1 MEIKSID
8 YNDELILLVDDDEEI
23 AIPFEK
29 LLRHIGLETSHVG
42 SAADALIELKR
53 SKRYTFLITDI
64 VMPEMDGLELTKR
77 VTNEYPD
84 VCIIVMTGYSAQYDY
99 KDVVDAGATDF
110 INKPFNIDELEA
122 KIRRGIIE
130 RNTKDTLKE
139 LGITDALTGLYN
151 QRHFFGR
158 LNEEV
163 IRTRRQK
170 QPLSLI
176 LLDLDDFKLY
186 NDKNGH
192 LAGDAVLKNFG
203 KIINSQ
209 IRQGVDSGYRYGGD
223 EFAVILCNVRPDSC
237 KLVGARIADKL
248 KMKYGVSVS
257 MGYALFSEEMTVKSF
272 VKLADRNLYKFKGQK
287 NALSPEQPRPQPDIF
302 FAYKGKAEG
311 TTST

>member
-1 MEIKSID
+1 MEITPVD
-8 YNDELILLVDDDEEI
+8 YNAELILLVDDDEEI

-29 LLRHIGLETSHVG
+29 LLRNIGLESNHVV
-42 SAADALIELKR
+42 SAGDALKELKR
-53 SKRYTFLITDI
+53 SKQYTYLITDI
-64 VMPEMDGLELTKR
+64 VMPGMDGLELTKK
-77 VTNEYPD
+77 VKSEYPD
-84 VCIIVMTGYSAQYDY
+84 MCIIVMTGYSSQYDY

-130 RNTKDTLKE
+130 RNTRDALKK

-158 LNEEV
+158 LNEE
-163 IRTRRQK
+163 IMRTRRQK
-170 QPLSLI
+170 QQLSLI
-176 LLDLDDFKLY
+176 FFDLDDFKLY

-203 KIINSQ
+203 EIINSQ

-223 EFAVILCNVRPDSC
+223 EFAVILCNVGPDSC

-248 KMKYGVSVS
+248 KTKYGVSVS
-257 MGYALFSEEMTVKSF
+257 MGYALFSEEMTAKSF
-272 VKLADRNLYKFKGQK
+272 VRQADRNLYKFKGQK
-287 NALSPEQPRPQPDIF
+287 SSFSHDRAQSDIF
-302 FAYKGKAEG
+302 FVNKENIGKA
-311 TTST
+311 TST